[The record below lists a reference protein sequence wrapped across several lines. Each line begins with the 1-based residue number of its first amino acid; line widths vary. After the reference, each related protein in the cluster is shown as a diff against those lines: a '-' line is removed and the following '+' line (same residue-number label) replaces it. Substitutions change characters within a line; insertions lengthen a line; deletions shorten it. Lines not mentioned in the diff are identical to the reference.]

1 MTRWLKW
8 VLVAVAL
15 GVGASALA
23 QEVIVF
29 TDYRALVAQSHRV
42 EGTWTYL
49 RLASGEMAVP
59 SSSILHIELEQGV
72 SAAPAASS
80 PYVPPSPASQPM
92 PPRPAPF
99 RPEPVHPA
107 WQRQPAPPVVN
118 DPDDEGDASDQ
129 SSADD
134 ESDAPSEEIQPP
146 AKMATPP
153 VMVPGGLPFQQKPPQ
168 PVEQKD

>member
-8 VLVAVAL
+8 VLVAAAL
-15 GVGASALA
+15 GAGAAAYA

-29 TDYRALVAQSHRV
+29 KDYRALVVQSHRV

-49 RLASGEMAVP
+49 RLAAGEMAVP
-59 SSSILHIELEQGV
+59 SSSILHIQLEQ
-72 SAAPAASS
+72 SAPAAPVASP
-80 PYVPPSPASQPM
+80 PYVPPPQ
-92 PPRPAPF
+92 PAPF
-99 RPEPVHPA
+99 QPEPVQPA

-118 DPDDEGDASDQ
+118 DPDDEGDASDA

-134 ESDAPSEEIQPP
+134 ESDAPSEDIQPP

-153 VMVPGGLPFQQKPPQ
+153 VMIPGGLPFQQKPPQ